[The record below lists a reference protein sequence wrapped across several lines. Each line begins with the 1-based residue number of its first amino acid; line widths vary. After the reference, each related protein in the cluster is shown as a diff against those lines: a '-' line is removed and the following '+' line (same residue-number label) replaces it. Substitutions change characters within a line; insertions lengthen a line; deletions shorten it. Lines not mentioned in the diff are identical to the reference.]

1 MCILCVKLITVILT
15 VQGETKCYKNEQGR
29 GRERKRERLKPLVEG
44 AGKSARGG
52 HLKWEALTAFQAAGM
67 VAKEPSSGLQL
78 CL

>member
-52 HLKWEALTAFQAAGM
+52 TSEVGSPNSI
-67 VAKEPSSGLQL
+67 PSSRNGG
-78 CL
+78 